1 MNQKE
6 FEDFVQEEVI
16 VGLLGKLMGKKGE
29 EYCRGGDRFWNFN
42 MVSEF
47 QINNKTKEAAL
58 WGMVIKHLQSC
69 RDFIEDIDE
78 GTYHTYPEWKEK
90 AGDIIVYFTLLLG
103 MAYDGVIEDPIK
115 GEAVEQITLDEAVDG
130 IADPVKPTP
139 SLQSKLSGFL
149 RKDSQLERN

>member
-1 MNQKE
+1 MNQQE
-6 FEDFVQEEVI
+6 FEEFVQEEVI
-16 VGLLGKLMGKKGE
+16 EGLLKNLMGRKGE
-29 EYCRGGDRFWNFN
+29 EYCRGGDRFWNFK

-47 QINNKTKEAAL
+47 QINNETKEAAL

-103 MAYDGVIEDPIK
+103 MAYDASVKVESN
-115 GEAVEQITLDEAVDG
+115 EQIMQDIEESDTAAPSVDDEA
-130 IADPVKPTP
+130 DPETPTT

-149 RKDSQLERN
+149 RKDS